1 MSCISLSF
9 WMEPVVI
16 LVSSMFV
23 FFTFSWLLE
32 KIADRLG
39 VEDIED

>member
-1 MSCISLSF
+1 
-9 WMEPVVI
+9 VVI
-16 LVSSMFV
+16 FASSVFV